1 MVGAGPEAAGN
12 GFSGV
17 GPTRT
22 IVGAGLP
29 AAGNGFSAVGRGAA
43 GCGGVVVGVGVVD
56 ATVVARGGFATAVG
70 GVVG

>member
-17 GPTRT
+17 GPTLT
-22 IVGAGLP
+22 IVVAGLP
-29 AAGNGFSAVGRGAA
+29 AAGKGFSAVGRGAA
-43 GCGGVVVGVGVVD
+43 GCGPSLGVGVGD
-56 ATVVARGGFATAVG
+56 ATGAGRGEFAGAVG